1 VRLLIAILIVGTAQG
16 VLAPTGSAQRFLPDD
31 PIRQDPDNLDMPVP
45 VARPA
50 SDYARFLSN
59 AFSDGRDRTDPAVNV
74 NTLEEVPNSS
84 WYRNRHFETALTLD
98 ELREGAGDSIRIDT
112 TAALTV
118 ENVTSLRPVPSA
130 VVQDASGQRFR
141 LRLDVPNHPVL
152 STAAGVV
159 ANRAYH
165 ALGYNV
171 PSMHVTYLRAS
182 DLQAPED
189 GSVTASQI
197 ADLLEN
203 AAPLSN
209 PPRVKPTAGGKTRRG
224 PSASRPMVT
233 LPRATPGAPGL
244 PGPREPTPIYRAV
257 AIRIPETVVK
267 RIGPFR
273 FTGTRPDDG
282 NDIFP
287 HQDRRE
293 LRGLHVA
300 ASWLHHTG
308 IRATRTLDVAVREGD
323 KTFVRHYIYD
333 TFESLGSGLSG
344 PKEPWMG
351 REYLV
356 EINPVLLRMGTLG
369 LSGGDWVNIEVPD
382 VEHVGR
388 FAARGFRPRTWQP
401 EHPNPAFAR
410 RDSADTFWMARKV
423 AHISDREIRAMV
435 NAAQYPRR
443 ESADYVATVLEARR
457 DSIAAAYL
465 GFGGGLD
472 RFRVSGSTLAFEDLL
487 RRHVPAPPPQRRFAT
502 WHRFSND
509 QNHVTDALGQTPVN
523 GTRVPIPDG
532 HAPYL
537 RVRISTPGFGHTDV
551 YLRRTA
557 AASTKAVYT
566 VVGIDRAANR
576 DE

>member
-1 VRLLIAILIVGTAQG
+1 MANGWLARIAAMTAMVVLLISGIRPPA
-16 VLAPTGSAQRFLPDD
+16 SAQRFLPDD
-31 PIRQDPDNLDMPVP
+31 PMTQDPDNLNMPVP

-50 SDYARFLSN
+50 SDYVRFLFN
-59 AFSDGRDRTDPAVNV
+59 AFGDVRVRPDPAVNV

-84 WYRNRHFETALTLD
+84 WYQNRHYRQPLTLD
-98 ELREGAGDSIRIDT
+98 ELREGAGDGVRLDT
-112 TAALTV
+112 TAPITV
-118 ENVTSLRPVPSA
+118 ETIDSFRPVPLA
-130 VVQDASGQRFR
+130 TVRDASGHRFR

-159 ANRAYH
+159 ANRVYY

-171 PSMHVTYLRAS
+171 PSMHVVHLRAS
-182 DLQAPED
+182 DLQVPSD
-189 GSVTASQI
+189 GSVPAADI
-197 ADLLEN
+197 ADLLQN
-203 AAPLSN
+203 AAPSTDA
-209 PPRVKPTAGGKTRRG
+209 PTATPTAESIDTRG
-224 PSASRPMVT
+224 PSAVSPGDQESRARDERV
-233 LPRATPGAPGL
+233 
-244 PGPREPTPIYRAV
+244 YRAV
-257 AIRIPETVVK
+257 AIRIPEPIVK
-267 RIGPFR
+267 RLGPFR
-273 FTGTRPDDG
+273 FSGTRPDDG

-287 HQDRRE
+287 HQHRRE

-308 IRATRTLDVAVREGD
+308 IRATRTLDAAVREGD
-323 KTFVRHYIYD
+323 KTFVCHYIYD
-333 TFESLGSGLSG
+333 TFESLGSGLSA

-423 AHISDREIRAMV
+423 ANITDREIRAMV
-435 NAAQYPRR
+435 DAAEYPRQT
-443 ESADYVATVLEARR
+443 SADYVATVLERRR

-487 RRHVPAPPPQRRFAT
+487 RRHVPTPPPQRRFAT

-523 GTRVPIPDG
+523 GTRVPIPDR

-557 AASTKAVYT
+557 AVSTEAVYT